1 LQFIII
7 IPFIIMQQLTM
18 LPLSIVQ
25 RFWSMPAD
33 TLSSQTQVSFIP
45 PSHSSIFVVQRGMII
60 MFMPVVPVIGG
71 FMLMPIP
78 GIIICR
84 SIVIIMRIVS
94 RIGWSCFGAQWS
106 TDKQKQLENP
116 SNYLKMRIL

>member
-1 LQFIII
+1 MPIIILQPIII

-45 PSHSSIFVVQRGMII
+45 PSHSSIFMVQRGMTI

-71 FMLMPIP
+71 FMVMPIP

-94 RIGWSCFGAQWS
+94 RNWLVLLRRTMVHRQAKATRKSV
-106 TDKQKQLENP
+106 
-116 SNYLKMRIL
+116 